1 MLGCYVLPPDANLAI
16 PRVDNCRLIQTQSSL
31 ASHSSLQ
38 LAQLASMEGGAGQGL
53 HVRRVHG
60 HFVAPAE
67 PINVVLFSIDCVD
80 FELISEWTPCLAFF
94 MSSIAAFC
102 ALFVG
107 QSFKLIE
114 LERD

>member
-1 MLGCYVLPPDANLAI
+1 
-16 PRVDNCRLIQTQSSL
+16 
-31 ASHSSLQ
+31 
-38 LAQLASMEGGAGQGL
+38 MEGGAGQGL
-53 HVRRVHG
+53 HVRHVHG
-60 HFVAPAE
+60 HFVNPQPPPSN

-94 MSSIAAFC
+94 MSAIAAFC

>member
-1 MLGCYVLPPDANLAI
+1 
-16 PRVDNCRLIQTQSSL
+16 
-31 ASHSSLQ
+31 
-38 LAQLASMEGGAGQGL
+38 MEGGAGQGL
-53 HVRRVHG
+53 HVRHVHG
-60 HFVAPAE
+60 HFVPPSN
-67 PINVVLFSIDCVD
+67 PINIVLFSFDCVVD